1 MAGGKKSGR
10 GGGGIRLRPAPKG
23 RQVDPQAHA
32 EVTALLG
39 AEPRRRDLLI
49 EHLHKLQD
57 HFGCITAAHLN
68 ALAWEMRLTP
78 AEVFEVASFYHH
90 FDLVKEGESA
100 PAALTVRVCES
111 ISCHLAQSEALLHEL
126 RARLGSSVRVL
137 AAPCI
142 GRCDQAPAAVVGH
155 HPIDRADV
163 RLVEEAVLAQK
174 HAPELPAFTNYA
186 TYRSAGGYQLL
197 TQCVTGARPVD
208 DVIAAVE
215 ASGLR
220 GLGGAG
226 FPSNR
231 KWRFVRAE
239 PAPRYAVLNAD
250 EGEPGTFKDR
260 WCFENDP
267 HRVLEGLLIAAW
279 VVEAAEIFIYLRDE
293 YAAARAILQRELAAL
308 QADPPCALPPIHLRR
323 GAGAYICG
331 EETSLIE
338 SIEGK
343 RGEPRLRPPFPAQFG
358 VFGRPTLV
366 HNVET
371 VYWLREIIEQG
382 PTQFA
387 ERGVRGHKGVR
398 LFSISGRV
406 TRPGVYLAPNGTT
419 VRELIALA
427 GGMAAGHEFYAY
439 LPGGASG
446 GILPASLGDVP
457 LDFDVLA
464 QYGCF
469 IGSAAIV
476 IMSDQDRARD
486 AALNLMHF
494 FAHESCGKCTPCR
507 VGTAKSV
514 ELLQRPHWDLPLLGE
529 LGQAMADASICGL
542 GQAAPNPVRCV
553 SQFFGHEL
561 TQPSE

>member
-1 MAGGKKSGR
+1 MAGGKRSR
-10 GGGGIRLRPAPKG
+10 GGAAGGIRLRPAPKG
-23 RQVDPQAHA
+23 REVEPRAHA
-32 EVTALLG
+32 DVVALLG
-39 AEPRRRDLLI
+39 DQPRRRDLLI
-49 EHLHKLQD
+49 EHLHKIQD
-57 HFGCITAAHLN
+57 RFGHLSAAHVT

-90 FDLVKEGESA
+90 FDIVKEGDPPPA
-100 PAALTVRVCES
+100 PLTIRVCES
-111 ISCHLAQSEALLHEL
+111 ISCHLAGSEQLLHDL
-126 RARLGSSVRVL
+126 QQRLGIRARVI
-137 AAPCI
+137 AAPCV
-142 GRCDQAPAAVVGH
+142 GRCDRAPVAVVGRN
-155 HPIDRADV
+155 PVDRAS
-163 RLVEEAVLAQK
+163 LESVEESVLDQRIE
-174 HAPELPAFTNYA
+174 PDPLPYITYA
-186 TYRSAGGYQLL
+186 TYRARGGYELL
-197 TQCVTGARPVD
+197 AECVAGQRNLD
-208 DVIAAVE
+208 EIIATIE

-239 PAPRYAVLNAD
+239 AAPRFAVLNAD

-260 WCFENDP
+260 VCFETDP

-279 VVEAAEIFIYLRDE
+279 AVEASEVFIYLRDE
-293 YAAARAILQRELAAL
+293 YAGAREILQRELSSL
-308 QADPPCALPPIHLRR
+308 VDNPPCPLPPIHLRR

-343 RGEPRLRPPFPAQFG
+343 RGEPRLRPPFPAQSG

-371 VYWLREIIEQG
+371 VYWLREILEQG
-382 PTQFA
+382 GEHFA
-387 ERGVRGHKGVR
+387 AQGKRGHKGAR
-398 LFSISGRV
+398 LFSVSGRV
-406 TRPGVYLAPNGTT
+406 ASPGVYHAPNGVTA
-419 VRELIALA
+419 RELIELA
-427 GGMAAGHEFYAY
+427 GGMLPGHELYGY

-446 GILPASLGDVP
+446 GILPASLADIP
-457 LDFDVLA
+457 LDFEVLA

-476 IMSDQDRARD
+476 ILSRHDRARD
-486 AALNLMHF
+486 AALNLMEF

-507 VGTAKSV
+507 SGTAKSV
-514 ELLQRPHWDLPLLGE
+514 QLMKQPAWDTALLGE
-529 LGQAMADASICGL
+529 LGQAMSDASICGL

-553 SQFFGHEL
+553 SQFFAQEL
-561 TQPSE
+561 QP